1 MQKLKVNDQ
10 VQVLAGKDKGKKGKI
25 MSINFKTNRVVVEG
39 VNIVKKAIR
48 PNQANQQGGI
58 VDMEK
63 GIHISNV
70 GLLDPKSGKPTRVG
84 VKKVSGKNV
93 RIALKSKS
101 EIKTEKK

>member
-1 MQKLKVNDQ
+1 MQKLKVNDT

-25 MSINFKTNRVVVEG
+25 KSINFKTNRVVVEG

-63 GIHISNV
+63 AIHISNV
-70 GLLDPKSGKPTRVG
+70 ALLDPKTGKPTRVK
-84 VKKVSGKNV
+84 VKQENGKNV
-93 RIALKSKS
+93 GRIAAKSNV
-101 EIKTEKK
+101 EIK